1 MGFIQTKTPA
11 LAIVRWVE
19 ESPGSR
25 VVHKPSRVGHARGE
39 EQTLSK
45 ERRRGKTFS
54 TVVMEN

>member
-1 MGFIQTKTPA
+1 MKRPA
-11 LAIVRWVE
+11 LATVRWAE
-19 ESPGSR
+19 ESPGAR